1 VGIDVASHVQSFL
14 SKADL
19 GVRMTGSEG
28 SVLEEVT
35 VPTKQH
41 EVIKVSMFV
50 SDPCCLCYVR
60 AACHYDASSC

>member
-1 VGIDVASHVQSFL
+1 MSLSLLQVGIDVASHVQSFL

-35 VPTKQH
+35 LLIRQQTRAQRQSRH
-41 EVIKVSMFV
+41 EVMKLECF
-50 SDPCCLCYVR
+50 DFRL
-60 AACHYDASSC
+60 